1 MPSLT
6 RKQNPESKSKVQIDA
21 LRGVCREN
29 GQVHAGMQNP
39 ESKSKVQIDALRGTF
54 AISDEHDENAESG
67 IQIQSPDGRPQ
78 GHLDQLRQGVNG
90 GGRVQNLSTEYRFF
104 AYRSLLQGVTTL
116 AASRSQHVRGRS
128 ESSVEPRVSAPR
140 PACIEPSLHAT
151 AHSSDGSDGRDGVGD
166 GIIRGSASSA
176 FPPASRRGSSVA
188 CARTPRAH
196 DLGRRASALE
206 RTSRAA

>member
-1 MPSLT
+1 MQNPESKSKVQIDAL
-6 RKQNPESKSKVQIDA
+6 RGGVRRENGQVHAGMQNPESKSKVQIDA

-104 AYRSLLQGVTTL
+104 AYRSLLQGVTT
-116 AASRSQHVRGRS
+116 
-128 ESSVEPRVSAPR
+128 
-140 PACIEPSLHAT
+140 
-151 AHSSDGSDGRDGVGD
+151 
-166 GIIRGSASSA
+166 
-176 FPPASRRGSSVA
+176 
-188 CARTPRAH
+188 RAMVITCG
-196 DLGRRASALE
+196 LSFQVW
-206 RTSRAA
+206 